1 MYVDSDDQLGFE
13 WKLKRGIPP
22 TFALLAQKTKSNT
35 TKKPKKKS
43 HPSNR
48 NSNIS
53 TKMLS
58 DGTQV
63 IESEEKLKH
72 ADGSTIE
79 STTEESINKRTVQ
92 LDSGARILE
101 TTTKIVMTK
110 VERIVLPALLP
121 EAICNTDNGEQKQSA
136 EESDSK
142 MPALPANESV
152 AVSIKDR

>member
-1 MYVDSDDQLGFE
+1 
-13 WKLKRGIPP
+13 
-22 TFALLAQKTKSNT
+22 
-35 TKKPKKKS
+35 
-43 HPSNR
+43 
-48 NSNIS
+48 
-53 TKMLS
+53 MLP

-110 VERIVLPALLP
+110 VETIVLPALLP
-121 EAICNTDNGEQKQSA
+121 EAIGNTDIGEQKQST
-136 EESDSK
+136 EESDAK
-142 MPALPANESV
+142 MPAIPATESV
-152 AVSIKDR
+152 AVSNNDR